1 MTTLPEGVRTYET
14 AQPTPET
21 FDLTAWMEGLA
32 PTKRACTI
40 YARADLLSQLDLLA
54 EKIRRAERAGQE
66 ATPLREQFLKLKS
79 EVEASALDI
88 VVRAWSQTR
97 IKRNAQ
103 ALKEEGITD
112 PDEVGLHQIAQQIE
126 SPTGFGVDQLRKLN
140 EISPQQASLI
150 AATVVSA
157 NQGAVEV
164 KIPF

>member
-54 EKIRRAERAGQE
+54 EKIRIAERAGQE

-103 ALKEEGITD
+103 ALK
-112 PDEVGLHQIAQQIE
+112 
-126 SPTGFGVDQLRKLN
+126 
-140 EISPQQASLI
+140 
-150 AATVVSA
+150 
-157 NQGAVEV
+157 
-164 KIPF
+164 

>member
-40 YARADLLSQLDLLA
+40 YARADLLA
-54 EKIRRAERAGQE
+54 EKIRIAERAGQE